1 MPLSLSVFIWPKWY
15 RLVKILIAIQI
26 DFKSTL
32 SVDFGHHLLLLV
44 HLALSFLYF
53 SEEFL
58 NRCLDEIVETIET
71 VTSISIL
78 ILVEMRG
85 SFEHYVWF
93 YCLHLLFRKVA
104 VIFLFGHFTFILLL
118 FFLLFFFLLQQ
129 ACRGELL
136 LRFLHLKISVD
147 YYCFFFLSLD
157 VFCEYVSFALA
168 VLSLR
173 TLNWV

>member
-1 MPLSLSVFIWPKWY
+1 MPLSLSVFIRPKWY
-15 RLVKILIAIQI
+15 RLVKILIAIKI

-44 HLALSFLYF
+44 HLALSFLDF

-58 NRCLDEIVETIET
+58 DRCLDEIVETIKT

-85 SFEHYVWF
+85 SFEHYMRF

-118 FFLLFFFLLQQ
+118 FLLFFFLLQQ

-136 LRFLHLKISVD
+136 LRFLHLKISVN
-147 YYCFFFLSLD
+147 YCFFFLSLD
-157 VFCEYVSFALA
+157 VFGEYVSFALA

-173 TLNWV
+173 TLNRV